1 MLQDSHL
8 REHGNLKLSLTAPI
22 VAHPAALFWHKRTL
36 IISDSVMYSFYI
48 SLFKSLL
55 SLVFARLYRPQH
67 VPKRDLSGQTAIVT
81 GANSGIGL
89 SIAIALAAQGANVY
103 LACRNVDR
111 GSAAVEQVVAH
122 CGDSSK
128 TRVRCHIL
136 DVGDLSSVKAFCAQW
151 EKEGCGS
158 IDMLVHNA
166 GIASPPVGSSPL
178 SKGGLNII
186 YTTNFL
192 GSFLLTH
199 LLESR
204 LSPTARVV
212 FTSSTGSY
220 SATAHLLHKNAS
232 DATKASEPGI
242 VARVLARGKVLLG
255 VEAESSAPAY
265 GLSKAQQVLFA
276 ALLQQ
281 RFDTQAS
288 HSHDQSTGRTAH
300 AFTPGFTSTS
310 IFSKFEATWQIW
322 LTNPLFA
329 VLKTTEK
336 FIAVDTDEGAK
347 SGAWLAAR
355 GDELG
360 QMQQG
365 GAFWER
371 MQKRTS
377 IADIMDERRKL
388 DEWKTWER
396 DAGVVWKV

>member
-1 MLQDSHL
+1 M
-8 REHGNLKLSLTAPI
+8 
-22 VAHPAALFWHKRTL
+22 F
-36 IISDSVMYSFYI
+36 SFYI

-55 SLVFARLYRPQH
+55 SLVFARLYRPQY

-89 SIAIALAAQGANVY
+89 SIAIALAAQGANVH
-103 LACRNVDR
+103 LACRNADR

-128 TRVRCHIL
+128 ARVHCRIL
-136 DVGDLSSVKAFCAQW
+136 DIGDLSSVRSFGAQW
-151 EKEGCGS
+151 ETEGGGN

-166 GIASPPVGSSPL
+166 GIASPPIGSSPL
-178 SKGGLNII
+178 TKAGLNII

-199 LLESR
+199 LLEPC

-220 SATAHLLHKNAS
+220 SATSHLLHKNAS
-232 DATKASEPGI
+232 DALKASEPGI
-242 VARVLARGKVLLG
+242 VERVLTKGKAFLG

-288 HSHDQSTGRTAH
+288 QPHSQSSGRTAH
-300 AFTPGFTSTS
+300 AFTPGFTSTP
-310 IFSKFEATWQIW
+310 IFGKFEATWQTW

-347 SGAWLAAR
+347 CGAWLAAR

-360 QMQQG
+360 RVQQG

-377 IADIMDERRKL
+377 IADIMDKRRKT

-396 DAGVVWKV
+396 DAGIVWSV

>member
-1 MLQDSHL
+1 
-8 REHGNLKLSLTAPI
+8 
-22 VAHPAALFWHKRTL
+22 
-36 IISDSVMYSFYI
+36 MYSFYI

-103 LACRNVDR
+103 LACRNADR

-128 TRVRCHIL
+128 TRVRCRIL

-151 EKEGCGS
+151 EKEGCGN

-166 GIASPPVGSSPL
+166 GIASPPAGSSPL
-178 SKGGLNII
+178 TKEGLNII

-232 DATKASEPGI
+232 GALKASEPGI
-242 VARVLARGKVLLG
+242 VARVFAKGKALLG

-281 RFDTQAS
+281 HFDTQAS
-288 HSHDQSTGRTAH
+288 RSHNQSAGRTAH
-300 AFTPGFTSTS
+300 AFTPGFTSTP
-310 IFSKFEATWQIW
+310 IFSKFEVTWQTW

-329 VLKTTEK
+329 VLKTTER

-360 QMQQG
+360 RMQQG

-396 DAGVVWKV
+396 DAGVIWKV